1 VQFISHLFQS
11 CENCRMGFLKNVCVV
26 FGLLVVT
33 MSGSKAVTGEQ
44 VHSY

>member
-1 VQFISHLFQS
+1 
-11 CENCRMGFLKNVCVV
+11 MGFLKNVCVV